1 MLSDI
6 SHRRS
11 LPLGG
16 CGATI
21 VIEPQFVSG
30 LQSLG
35 EYSHLWVLA
44 WLHLADCATLVPAA
58 RRANGF
64 RPEYGVFAL
73 RSPGRPNP
81 ISLTS
86 VELLEVTGN
95 VLRVAGLDLID
106 GTPVLDLKPYN
117 ERDVVFSPCGP
128 RFLPADEA
136 GRRSRLTNQALTHH
150 REDCDGLRY
159 AVDVALVAETSLG
172 PLEESD
178 VIVDVTGPGCLA
190 DALQGITRARIANPP
205 RFRYVPSE
213 TVVEVAFRRLDA
225 VVRFGPHTVDGIFGY
240 GSEQADDA
248 LWAEF
253 AGLGGRRA

>member
-1 MLSDI
+1 M
-6 SHRRS
+6 
-11 LPLGG
+11 
-16 CGATI
+16 
-21 VIEPQFVSG
+21 IEPPFVSG

-44 WLHLADCATLVPAA
+44 WLHLADRATLVPAP

-95 VLRVAGLDLID
+95 VVRVAGLDLLD
-106 GTPVLDLKPYN
+106 GTPIVDLKPYN
-117 ERDVVFSPCGP
+117 ERDVVFSPHGP
-128 RFLPADEA
+128 RFVPADEA
-136 GRRSRLTNQALTHH
+136 GRRSRFTQQALTHH
-150 REDCDGLRY
+150 REECGWLRH
-159 AVDVALVAETSLG
+159 AVDVALVAEASLG
-172 PLEESD
+172 SLEECD

-213 TVVEVAFRRLDA
+213 AVVEVVFRRGDA
-225 VVRFGPHTVDGIFGY
+225 VVRFGPHAAEVTFDHGF
-240 GSEQADDA
+240 EQADDA
-248 LWAEF
+248 LWAQF
-253 AGLGGRRA
+253 AGLA

>member
-1 MLSDI
+1 M
-6 SHRRS
+6 
-11 LPLGG
+11 
-16 CGATI
+16 
-21 VIEPQFVSG
+21 IEPQFVSG

-44 WLHLADCATLVPAA
+44 WLHLADRGTLVPAP

-64 RPEYGVFAL
+64 RPKYGVFAL

-117 ERDVVFSPCGP
+117 ERDVVFSPRGP

-136 GRRSRLTNQALTHH
+136 GRRSRLADQALTHH
-150 REDCDGLRY
+150 REDCDWLRY

-172 PLEESD
+172 PLEESY
-178 VIVDVTGPGCLA
+178 VTVDVTGPGCLA

-213 TVVEVAFRRLDA
+213 TVVEVVFRRAAA
-225 VVRFGPHTVDGIFGY
+225 VVRFGPHSADGTFGD
-240 GSEQADDA
+240 GSEQTHDA

-253 AGLGGRRA
+253 AGFAGRRA